1 MVAESLHLKEI
12 LQDTKRHIQKML
24 HKEQSQY
31 VLRKQ
36 NILIMAVIH
45 LCSLTHQLDQV
56 IEKYQF
62 VCSIEIFC

>member
-1 MVAESLHLKEI
+1 
-12 LQDTKRHIQKML
+12 ML

-31 VLRKQ
+31 VLRKK

-45 LCSLTHQLDQV
+45 LCSLTHLLV